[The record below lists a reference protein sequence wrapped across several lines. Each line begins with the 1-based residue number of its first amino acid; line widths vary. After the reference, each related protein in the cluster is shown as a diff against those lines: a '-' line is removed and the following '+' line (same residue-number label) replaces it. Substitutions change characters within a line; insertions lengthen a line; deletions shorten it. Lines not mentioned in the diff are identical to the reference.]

1 MEKVQPFQDAVV
13 RLITGTRWKLE
24 VVARTGSTNSDL
36 AARAR
41 CGQCPDFTA
50 LVALDQGTG
59 KGRLTRTWTT
69 PPGTAVAMSVAL
81 PLAGEHWGLVPIAMG
96 VAVVRALADCGIDAT
111 LKWPNDVYI
120 GEKKVCGVLGEIA
133 ESTIVIGAGINIL
146 QTSEN
151 IGFDTGISVVMAGS
165 RATREE
171 VTARV
176 LIHLEET
183 VDLLQ
188 SDPHAL
194 IEAYRSVSATVGK
207 NVRIYHDEITYID
220 GHAIDIA
227 EDGQLLVDVDGNIR
241 PFASGDVYH
250 LR

>member
-1 MEKVQPFQDAVV
+1 M
-13 RLITGTRWKLE
+13 LTGTRWKLE

-41 CGQCPDFTA
+41 LGQCPDNTV

-59 KGRLTRTWTT
+59 KGRLARTWTT

-81 PLAGEHWGLVPIAMG
+81 PLTGAHWGLVPIAMG
-96 VAVVRALADCGIDAT
+96 VAVVRALADCGLSAT

-120 GEKKVCGVLGEIA
+120 GDKKICGVLGEIA
-133 ESTIVIGAGINIL
+133 ESTIVIGAGINVL
-146 QTSEN
+146 QTQEN
-151 IGFDTGISVVMAGS
+151 IGFDTGISVAMAGS
-165 RATREE
+165 DATREE
-171 VTARV
+171 VAAWV

-183 VDLLQ
+183 VDLLE

-194 IEAYRSVSATVGK
+194 VEAYRAVSATVGK
-207 NVRIYHDEITYID
+207 PVRIYLDETTYVE
-220 GHAIDIA
+220 GNAVGVA
-227 EDGQLLVDVDGNIR
+227 EDGQLLVDIDGEVR

>member
-1 MEKVQPFQDAVV
+1 MG
-13 RLITGTRWKLE
+13 LIAGTRWKLE

-41 CGQCPDFTA
+41 SGTCPDYTA

-96 VAVVRALADCGIDAT
+96 VAVVRALADCGLQAM

-120 GEKKVCGVLGEIA
+120 GTKKICGVLGEIS
-133 ESTIVIGAGINIL
+133 ESTIVIGAGINVL
-146 QTSEN
+146 QTAEN
-151 IGFDTGISVVMAGS
+151 IGFDTGISVAMAGS
-165 RATREE
+165 DATREE

-183 VDLLQ
+183 VGLLE
-188 SDPHAL
+188 SGPHAL
-194 IEAYRSVSATVGK
+194 IECYRAHSATVGK
-207 NVRIYHDEITYID
+207 PVRIYLDETTYVEGQAVD
-220 GHAIDIA
+220 VA
-227 EDGQLLVDVDGNIR
+227 EDGQLLVDIDGDVR

>member
-1 MEKVQPFQDAVV
+1 MIV
-13 RLITGTRWKLE
+13 GTRWKLE
-24 VVARTGSTNSDL
+24 VVAHTGSTNSDL

-41 CGQCPDFTA
+41 CGECPDFTA
-50 LVALDQGTG
+50 LVALDQDTG

-96 VAVVRALADCGIDAT
+96 VAVVRALNDCGIGAT

-133 ESTIVIGAGINIL
+133 ESTVVIGAGINVL
-146 QTSEN
+146 QTDEN
-151 IGFDTGISVVMAGS
+151 IGFESGISVAMAGS
-165 RATREE
+165 RVTREE
-171 VTARV
+171 VAARV

-183 VDLLQ
+183 VDLLE
-188 SDPHAL
+188 SDPHVL
-194 IEAYRSVSATVGK
+194 IETYRAVSATVGK
-207 NVRIYHDEITYID
+207 QVRIYLDETTCVE
-220 GHAIDIA
+220 GRAVDIA
-227 EDGQLLVDVDGNIR
+227 EDGQLLVDIDGEVR